1 MVGTHHRVARR
12 ARRDARK
19 VGRARA
25 VGQVKGLFA
34 AASAARKRLSR
45 ERRAAKAAQ
54 KKVARAAAA
63 EARRRR
69 AAARKASKARRAG
82 VRAARKA
89 AKAAKAA
96 KPLKIK
102 AVGTK
107 SEVYKGLAKH
117 TSGGLKQKDIVRKAV
132 GRSGTKT
139 VYRYM
144 SKKKAA
150 AGKRRGLPKA
160 LMAWRSALRR
170 VGAKGVPKKGTSAYR
185 AAKVEYAKIMRKS
198 ASVGKAAK
206 SGSRRRR
213 SA

>member
-1 MVGTHHRVARR
+1 
-12 ARRDARK
+12 
-19 VGRARA
+19 
-25 VGQVKGLFA
+25 VKGLFA

-69 AAARKASKARRAG
+69 AAARKA
-82 VRAARKA
+82 RKA
-89 AKAAKAA
+89 SLRAKRVAAKD
-96 KPLKIK
+96 KVK

-107 SEVYKGLAKH
+107 AEVYKGLAKH

-132 GRSGTKT
+132 GRRGTKT

-185 AAKVEYAKIMRKS
+185 AAKVEYGKIMRKS
-198 ASVGKAAK
+198 ATMGKAAK

>member
-89 AKAAKAA
+89 AKAAK
-96 KPLKIK
+96 PLKIK

-107 SEVYKGLAKH
+107 AEVYKGLAKH

-132 GRSGTKT
+132 GRRGTKT

-150 AGKRRGLPKA
+150 AGKARGLPKA

-198 ASVGKAAK
+198 ASMGKAAK
-206 SGSRRRR
+206 AGSRRRR

>member
-69 AAARKASKARRAG
+69 AAARKA
-82 VRAARKA
+82 RKA
-89 AKAAKAA
+89 SLRAKRVAAKD
-96 KPLKIK
+96 KVK

-107 SEVYKGLAKH
+107 AEVYKGLAKH

-132 GRSGTKT
+132 GRRGTKT

-198 ASVGKAAK
+198 ATMGKAAK

-213 SA
+213 RSA

>member
-69 AAARKASKARRAG
+69 AAARKA
-82 VRAARKA
+82 RKA
-89 AKAAKAA
+89 SLRAKRVAAKD
-96 KPLKIK
+96 KVK

-107 SEVYKGLAKH
+107 AEVYKGLAKH

-132 GRSGTKT
+132 GRRGTKT

-185 AAKVEYAKIMRKS
+185 AAKVEYGKIMRKS
-198 ASVGKAAK
+198 ATMGKAAK

>member
-89 AKAAKAA
+89 AKAAK
-96 KPLKIK
+96 PLKIK

-107 SEVYKGLAKH
+107 AEVYKGLAKH